1 MTNHYRKVVIA
12 GAAVFAAALTLTGCG
27 GTSGPEASQ
36 NTTQNANAKAA
47 TLSITSNAIAG
58 GKNSAEAN
66 WYQNYLIPAF
76 VKDEKSKGVDV
87 TVTFAPNGVDDAQ
100 YKTKVALDLQSGAGA
115 DVISLD
121 GIWLG
126 EFAQAGY
133 IKPLDK
139 VVGSGVDSWEGWKQI
154 AKAVQQ
160 AASFDGNR
168 YGIPQG
174 TDGRVLYFN
183 KDLFTKAKLPADWQP
198 KSWDDV
204 LTTARALKASGV
216 SIPIQLDA
224 GTAMGEAT
232 TMQGVLPLLAG
243 TGTSLYSHNKWMGDS
258 QGLRDTLALYKT
270 IYVDEKLGDP
280 ILQQETA
287 GRDKSFS
294 EFAAGHVGILLESD
308 YLWRSI
314 VNPSGGTAP
323 MANRDTVVGY
333 VKIPAKSPGSGIN
346 GQDFVAM
353 SGGAARVLNPN
364 TKFPQQAWELLQ
376 FINSKESFE
385 NLVAAA
391 PIITPRN
398 DVNATVLA
406 KNPMLDYV
414 ATNVLPI
421 TAYRPGLAAYPDVSL
436 ALQEATAKIIAGSSV
451 DDAVAGYQAAA
462 VKAVGA
468 ANVAGN

>member
-1 MTNHYRKVVIA
+1 LRA
-12 GAAVFAAALTLTGCG
+12 GRTALRRP
-27 GTSGPEASQ
+27 GT
-36 NTTQNANAKAA
+36 
-47 TLSITSNAIAG
+47 
-58 GKNSAEAN
+58 
-66 WYQNYLIPAF
+66 
-76 VKDEKSKGVDV
+76 SKGVDV

-100 YKTKVALDLQSGAGA
+100 YKTKLSLDLQSGGGP
-115 DVISLD
+115 DVISMD

-139 VVGSGVDSWEGWKQI
+139 VVGSGVDSWEGWSQI
-154 AKAVQQ
+154 SKAVQQ

-168 YGIPQG
+168 YGVPQG
-174 TDGRVLYFN
+174 TDGRVLYYS
-183 KDLFTKAKLPADWQP
+183 KDLFTKAGLPTDWQP
-198 KSWDDV
+198 KSWDDILV
-204 LTTARALKASGV
+204 AASALKKAGV
-216 SIPIQLDA
+216 PVPIQLDA

-232 TMQGVLPLLAG
+232 TMQGVLPLLVG
-243 TGTSLYSHNKWMGDS
+243 TGTELYSNGKWMGAS
-258 QGLRDTLALYKT
+258 QGLRDALTLYKT
-270 IYVDEKLGDP
+270 IYVDQKLGDP

-294 EFAAGHVGILLESD
+294 EFAAGQVGILLESD

-333 VKIPAKSPGSGIN
+333 VKIPAKTPGSGIN
-346 GQDFVAM
+346 GQDFVSM

-364 TKFPQQAWELLQ
+364 TKYPQQAWDLLT
-376 FINSKESFE
+376 FINSKQSFE
-385 NLVAAA
+385 NLVSSA

-398 DVNATVLA
+398 DVNAAVLA

-421 TAYRPGLAAYPDVSL
+421 TAYRPGLAAYPEVSL
-436 ALQEATAKIIAGSSV
+436 ALQDATAKIIAGSSV
-451 DDAVAGYQAAA
+451 DDAVAAYKAA
-462 VKAVGA
+462 VIKAVGA